1 MARPAATDCITSD
14 ILTLSADEAQQL
26 WLNVLRRQGLAG
38 GAKLPSVLEAAD
50 RGLGL
55 HAARLPSP
63 YATLLARLD
72 NSAAAADLYEP
83 TAQLPIMTVRCMRKT
98 LHALPVPL
106 AAVAHRATRHF
117 RERDAL
123 RAAHNVGVT
132 PTQLTTLA
140 GRLVALLTMTG
151 PMGNRQIEAELTDTG
166 ATIPAARAALKFAWE
181 RGELTYLNQTQHWNR
196 EDRAFAATS
205 TLFPDFDQRLDRASA
220 SEALLQTYFDRY
232 GPATVRDA
240 VWWSGLSQADVHR
253 ALAKSARP
261 VLAYRTPWA
270 TEPAYA
276 FADQPEA
283 LARPNAPGAAI
294 DFLAHEDVALKA
306 YFATRGRYLGQLAP
320 HRAFNQ
326 IGEVLP
332 TILRDG
338 LVIGRW
344 AWDKRQRRVS
354 WQVFGRV
361 GRPDRSRCAER
372 AAELTTALRAR
383 YDAGNDGRSLKPRLA
398 SRSALLSG
406 ATPLPG

>member
-1 MARPAATDCITSD
+1 VARSAATHCVASD

-26 WLNVLRRQGLAG
+26 WLTVLRRQGLAG
-38 GAKLPSVLEAAD
+38 GAKLASVLDAAD

-63 YATLLARLD
+63 YATLLARLE
-72 NSAAAADLYEP
+72 NPAAAADLYEP
-83 TAQLPIMTVRCMRKT
+83 AMPPPVMTVRCMRKT
-98 LHALPVPL
+98 LHTLPVPL

-132 PTQLTTLA
+132 PARLTTLA
-140 GRLVALLTMTG
+140 DRVVALLTMTG
-151 PMGNRQIEAELTDTG
+151 PLGNRQIEAELTGTG
-166 ATIPAARAALKFAWE
+166 VTIPAARAALKYAWE
-181 RGELTYLNQTQHWNR
+181 RGELTYLNQAQHWNR

-205 TLFPDFDQRLDRASA
+205 ALFPGFNRMLDRTDAVG
-220 SEALLQTYFDRY
+220 ALLHAYFDRY

-240 VWWSGLSQADVHR
+240 VWWSGLSQADVYR
-253 ALAKSARP
+253 ALAQSARP
-261 VLAYRTPWA
+261 VKGYLTPWA

-283 LARPNAPGAAI
+283 PATPDAPGAAI

-306 YFATRGRYLGQLAP
+306 YFETRRRYLGQLTP
-320 HRAFNQ
+320 SRAFNQ

-332 TILRDG
+332 TIMRDG

-344 AWDKRQRRVS
+344 AWDKHQRRVG
-354 WQVFGRV
+354 WQAFDRI
-361 GRPDRSRCAER
+361 GRPARSRCAER
-372 AAELTTALRAR
+372 AAELTIALRAR
-383 YDAGNDGRSLKPRLA
+383 YDARNLRPRPA
-398 SRSALLSG
+398 TRSALLSG